1 MRWCEP
7 IYTGE
12 KARGRLQEYRRLLG
26 ALSEAEYKEL
36 GFYVLASPANGKNL
50 MELLP
55 AYYLKQAAY
64 RAESLVVLGLAA
76 NRREA
81 LELCERILHDCYIC
95 HGCIRRELL
104 FDSIVEK

>member
-12 KARGRLQEYRRLLG
+12 KARKRLQEYRRLLG
-26 ALSEAEYKEL
+26 ALSETGYQEL
-36 GFYVLASPANGKNL
+36 GFYVLVSPANGKNL

-64 RAESLVVLGLAA
+64 REESLAVLGLAE

-81 LELCERILHDCYIC
+81 FELCRRILRDCYIC

-104 FDSIVEK
+104 FNSVVEK